1 MQPLICLFLNL
12 FPYFSTLLIKSSP
25 YTAKFPCPVDPW
37 TTWNWTAYI
46 RLHMDFFINV
56 TVLHI
61 CWLSEQIQNLRYNG
75 LPVGLNSSQILV
87 LEPIPCRY
95 QGQLYTLFTI
105 KHPWFLQSRHSRG
118 FMKVMLGKKKPKMDA
133 KCKLLDQQGVE
144 PWDGY

>member
-1 MQPLICLFLNL
+1 
-12 FPYFSTLLIKSSP
+12 
-25 YTAKFPCPVDPW
+25 
-37 TTWNWTAYI
+37 
-46 RLHMDFFINV
+46 MDFFINV

-61 CWLSEQIQNLRYNG
+61 CWLSEQIQNLRYKG

-87 LEPIPCRY
+87 FEPIPCRY

-133 KCKLLDQQGVE
+133 KCKLLDQQGME
-144 PWDGY
+144 P